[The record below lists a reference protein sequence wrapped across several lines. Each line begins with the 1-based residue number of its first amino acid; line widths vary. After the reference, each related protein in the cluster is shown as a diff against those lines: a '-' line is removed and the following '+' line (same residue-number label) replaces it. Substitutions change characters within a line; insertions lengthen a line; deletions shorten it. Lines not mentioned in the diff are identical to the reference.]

1 MDPYLSLFFLCPCLP
16 FLPLSFNDAQI
27 LIFLGHTLFLWTS
40 NFYCPLWTS
49 SIFFLNFT
57 FYGSL
62 WEASS
67 ETFKAKTENH
77 SDMHLHSHKHMLY
90 ACASILTLL
99 PSQEMPQCSV
109 LKISPFLDRVVWLG
123 RQLFSKEE
131 ETFPPNA
138 HGVGFSQHSLSPGV
152 TWWMRVR
159 LHIRSYSNR

>member
-1 MDPYLSLFFLCPCLP
+1 
-16 FLPLSFNDAQI
+16 

-67 ETFKAKTENH
+67 ETFEAKTENH

-109 LKISPFLDRVVWLG
+109 LKISPFPDRVVWLG